1 MRYKIKQKIFS
12 FGDSFYIKDNSG
24 NDVFRVQ
31 GKVFALGDKLKI
43 YDMQGNELIYIEQ
56 KLLRF
61 LPEYSLFRNGTLIA
75 RVKKELS
82 FFRPKFVIDSM
93 MGSFSIEGEIFSHDF
108 SIVKSG
114 RTIASVNKKW
124 ISFGDV
130 YEANIN
136 DNEDQAFMLALV
148 IVIDQ
153 VIHDNNH
160 NNN

>member
-12 FGDSFYIKDNSG
+12 FGDSFYVKDEKD

-43 YDMQGNELIYIEQ
+43 YDMQGIELIYIQQ
-56 KLLRF
+56 KLLKL
-61 LPEYSLFRNGTLIA
+61 LPEYSLFRNGSIIA

-82 FFRPKFVIDSM
+82 FFRPKFVIEST
-93 MGSFSIEGEIFSHDF
+93 MGNYKIEGEIFSHDF
-108 SIVKSG
+108 CITKER
-114 RTIASVNKKW
+114 RTVATVNKKW
-124 ISFGDV
+124 VSLRDSYGVQID
-130 YEANIN
+130 
-136 DNEDQAFMLALV
+136 DNEDQAFMVALV

-160 NNN
+160 NDN